1 MTWINVF
8 HAIPGKFNLQDL
20 PRSPPST
27 PGPAIGGE
35 DYFTEKV
42 FDSAVS
48 IADYQQDLSELPR
61 SPCPVVSSVENNP
74 YCETNIAR
82 KISLWDRS

>member
-61 SPCPVVSSVENNP
+61 SPCPVVSITEQIP
-74 YCETNIAR
+74 CCETIAE
-82 KISLWDRS
+82 RSITLRDSS